1 MTISKEGKSVTISK
15 RTIQVHGQPIHYE
28 VAGEGEPVVLVHG
41 LSESTRVWYRNLPA
55 LAERYRVY
63 LIDLPGFGAMREFHR
78 QFDLKQCGTWL
89 NEWMQA
95 VGLEEV
101 YLVGHS
107 MGGYVSMALAAA
119 HPEKVRRLVLV
130 DSIGI
135 PFNLPVSRLVYPAL
149 KAIARTIP
157 SFWMCIGYDYLRA
170 GPRMVL
176 NASRQIVA
184 LEAAEVLAAV
194 RVPTL
199 VIWGE
204 NDDLVPLTLGRRLHA
219 SLAGARLHV
228 LPGTNLF
235 CMFEKPHEFNQVLL
249 AFLQEQEA
257 SSTSGRQAGSSEKRE
272 KNDGT
277 TTRSPAA
284 TTD

>member
-1 MTISKEGKSVTISK
+1 VTISK

-41 LSESTRVWYRNLPA
+41 LSESTRVWHRNLPA

-78 QFDLKQCGTWL
+78 QFDLKQSGTWL

-95 VGLEEV
+95 VGLEEG

-135 PFNLPVSRLVYPAL
+135 PFNLPVRRLVYPAL

-170 GPRMVL
+170 GPLMVL
-176 NASRQIVA
+176 NAARQIVE
-184 LEAAEVLAAV
+184 LDTTDVLAAV

-199 VIWGE
+199 IIWGE
-204 NDDLVPLTLGRRLHA
+204 NDDLVPCDLGRQLHA
-219 SLAGARLHV
+219 RLPEARLRII
-228 LPGTNLF
+228 PGANHF
-235 CMFEKPHEFNQVLL
+235 CMFERPQEFNQALL
-249 AFLQEQEA
+249 AFLQEQTIDEEA
-257 SSTSGRQAGSSEKRE
+257 NSSA
-272 KNDGT
+272 
-277 TTRSPAA
+277 
-284 TTD
+284 